1 MVWFRYSDDV
11 LILQLYLQPGSKTDN
26 IDGIHIDRLKIRI
39 KAPAIEDR
47 ANDYLI
53 KFLAGH
59 FAVPKSSVELSRGR
73 QSRQK
78 TIRIQAP
85 RKWPDWFNE
94 LTGNLSITLHK
105 NKKLQ

>member
-1 MVWFRYSDDV
+1 MPWFRYTDDV
-11 LILQLYLQPGSKTDN
+11 LTLQLYLQPGGKTDK
-26 IDGIHIDRLKIRI
+26 IDGIHTDRLKVRI

-47 ANDYLI
+47 ANNYLI

-78 TIRIQAP
+78 TVRIHAP

-94 LTGNLSITLHK
+94 LTGGSSLHGD
-105 NKKLQ
+105 NIA